1 MPRDGQRSSSSWMK
15 YSGVGFGFVGAIA
28 GFGLI
33 GFWLDKHYGWSPWGV
48 LVGVA
53 LGMVGATYNL
63 IRDAQSAER
72 EAATEDRE
80 AKTDRGMDR

>member
-48 LVGVA
+48 ITLSMLGFVGG
-53 LGMVGATYNL
+53 LYLL
-63 IRDAQSAER
+63 IKEFLKDQGP
-72 EAATEDRE
+72 
-80 AKTDRGMDR
+80 K